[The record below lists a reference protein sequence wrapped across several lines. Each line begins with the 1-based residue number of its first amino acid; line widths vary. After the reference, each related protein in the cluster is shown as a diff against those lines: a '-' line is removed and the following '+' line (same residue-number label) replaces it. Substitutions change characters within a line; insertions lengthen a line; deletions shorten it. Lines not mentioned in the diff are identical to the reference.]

1 VLPKSTIVTLALG
14 GIVIVGAIIAYRRGH
29 LENKALMFAVGLLLL
44 LWRRAPWWLPPVV
57 AVVVFAGTVGYT
69 LQRSVGLPM

>member
-1 VLPKSTIVTLALG
+1 MLPKSTIVTLALG

-44 LWRRAPWWLPPVV
+44 L
-57 AVVVFAGTVGYT
+57 FVGY
-69 LQRSVGLPM
+69 LMMGGFGES